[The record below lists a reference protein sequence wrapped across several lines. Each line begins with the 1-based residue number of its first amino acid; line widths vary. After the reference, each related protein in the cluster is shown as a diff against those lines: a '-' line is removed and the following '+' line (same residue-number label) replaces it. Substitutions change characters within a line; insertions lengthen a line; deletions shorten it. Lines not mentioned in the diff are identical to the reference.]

1 MSPQLVIASLIV
13 AGLATVR
20 WLSRH
25 RREHELESSA
35 QLDDMFAYSMYD
47 DPC

>member
-1 MSPQLVIASLIV
+1 MSPQLLIAGIIV

-20 WLSRH
+20 WLNRH
-25 RREHELESSA
+25 RRSHALESS
-35 QLDDMFAYSMYD
+35 QPDDMFAYSMYD